1 MEKEFTKS
9 YAIKR
14 IAELTEQIE
23 EWRSL
28 YSALMKDC
36 QMQIEEYNK
45 IKNQLEE
52 KEKELRYKTAECEK
66 WKTDYENCSKL
77 EKMMTKER
85 QYCLDNW
92 RVSDQDKISFCI
104 EQLEKVKEYCRQKAY
119 HDSYGDYMIVYERRY
134 YEDDEEKTPNDDLM
148 GFLDNQIKEI
158 KGESNGNN

>member
-45 IKNQLEE
+45 IKNQLAENKICLENYYLIVKKYE
-52 KEKELRYKTAECEK
+52 K
-66 WKTDYENCSKL
+66 
-77 EKMMTKER
+77 
-85 QYCLDNW
+85 
-92 RVSDQDKISFCI
+92 KIKSLK
-104 EQLEKVKEYCRQKAY
+104 Q
-119 HDSYGDYMIVYERRY
+119 
-134 YEDDEEKTPNDDLM
+134 
-148 GFLDNQIKEI
+148 QIKEL
-158 KGESNGNN
+158 KMENK

>member
-23 EWRSL
+23 EWKSL

-52 KEKELRYKTAECEK
+52 KEKEIKLLYEIIGCKNTIKEIVKEEQYKIEFA
-66 WKTDYENCSKL
+66 
-77 EKMMTKER
+77 
-85 QYCLDNW
+85 
-92 RVSDQDKISFCI
+92 I

>member
-45 IKNQLEE
+45 IKNQLSDRESRWA
-52 KEKELRYKTAECEK
+52 KY
-66 WKTDYENCSKL
+66 SKKL
-77 EKMMTKER
+77 
-85 QYCLDNW
+85 
-92 RVSDQDKISFCI
+92 CI
-104 EQLEKVKEYCRQKAY
+104 EQLEKVKEYADIDFRKNCYINAVEL
-119 HDSYGDYMIVYERRY
+119 DNFI
-134 YEDDEEKTPNDDLM
+134 
-148 GFLDNQIKEI
+148 DNQIEELK
-158 KGESNGNN
+158 KGSEQNDK